1 MLPHF
6 LVKVELHKPRP
17 AAIHRP
23 DTADFAS
30 ATALRR
36 PWCRCRAGW
45 ASVGRR
51 AMTMGVET
59 TDRRHTKVGGRKKGT
74 PKRATADIKARP
86 EGNRRAGEA
95 CQARPK
101 RAGARYSMPRPTRPP
116 TAKPRRRYSHKSK
129 SALHQNCDE
138 SRNSAT
144 VNPGVSRRERMALLT
159 DSGSRWSSECWGT
172 RTGGM
177 TRTTAPTIPIKL
189 RRRSVAP

>member
-1 MLPHF
+1 VVEIDHAVDGSMLPHF

-36 PWCRCRAGW
+36 PGCRCRAGW

-86 EGNRRAGEA
+86 GGNRRAGEA

-101 RAGARYSMPRPTRPP
+101 RAGARYSMPRPTRPRLRQSLAGV
-116 TAKPRRRYSHKSK
+116 TVTSRSRRFIRIVT
-129 SALHQNCDE
+129 NP
-138 SRNSAT
+138 AT
-144 VNPGVSRRERMALLT
+144 V
-159 DSGSRWSSECWGT
+159 
-172 RTGGM
+172 
-177 TRTTAPTIPIKL
+177 
-189 RRRSVAP
+189 RRSIQGSPAGREWHS